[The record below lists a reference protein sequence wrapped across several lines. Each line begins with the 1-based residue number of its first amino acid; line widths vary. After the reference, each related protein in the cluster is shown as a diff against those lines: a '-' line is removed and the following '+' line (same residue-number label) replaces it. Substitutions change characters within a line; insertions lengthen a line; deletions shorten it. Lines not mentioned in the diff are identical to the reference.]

1 MNVTMNRNGNELI
14 VELEGRLDTV
24 AAPEL
29 EEQIEP
35 ALEGVEKLLMD
46 LESLEYIS
54 SAGLRVM
61 LTTMQTMEEQGEM
74 IVRNVGPD
82 VMEVFKLTG
91 FAGIL
96 NIE

>member
-1 MNVTMNRNGNELI
+1 MEKNKGLQI
-14 VELEGRLDTV
+14 VKDTLKEAKTYQH
-24 AAPEL
+24 AAGVLQYDQETICP
-29 EEQIEP
+29 P
-35 ALEGVEKLLMD
+35 A
-46 LESLEYIS
+46 
-54 SAGLRVM
+54 A
-61 LTTMQTMEEQGEM
+61 MEEQGEM

>member
-1 MNVTMNRNGNELI
+1 
-14 VELEGRLDTV
+14 
-24 AAPEL
+24 
-29 EEQIEP
+29 
-35 ALEGVEKLLMD
+35 
-46 LESLEYIS
+46 
-54 SAGLRVM
+54 M